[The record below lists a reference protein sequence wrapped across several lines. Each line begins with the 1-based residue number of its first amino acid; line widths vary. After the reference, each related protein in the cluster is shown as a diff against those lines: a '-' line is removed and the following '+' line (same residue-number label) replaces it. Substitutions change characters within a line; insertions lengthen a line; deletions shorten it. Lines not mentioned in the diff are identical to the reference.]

1 MAHDLDLSLLLLHIS
16 SGLSCLSAGRPS
28 YTERAARTMKL
39 LALDTA
45 TEVCTVALSLDG
57 EILERS
63 EPGGQHAERILPM
76 VDALLAEA
84 GLVLSQLDALAFGRG
99 PGSFTGLRIGAGVA
113 QGLAFGADLPVVPVS
128 SLAALAQGQEAERVL
143 AAFDARMQQ
152 VYWGAY
158 VRNAR
163 GIVEVQGAEG
173 VFAPQGVPLPAGE
186 IWYGAGPGW
195 DVYHQAL
202 HQHLGRCLAG
212 WQQHCLPQARYI
224 AELGVAGFE
233 SGAAIVAEA
242 ALPIYIRDDVAVKK
256 KVTSAIP

>member
-1 MAHDLDLSLLLLHIS
+1 
-16 SGLSCLSAGRPS
+16 
-28 YTERAARTMKL
+28 MKL

-57 EILERS
+57 EVLERT

-128 SLAALAQGQEAERVL
+128 SLAALAQGQNAVRVL

-158 VRNAR
+158 VRNAQ
-163 GIVEVQGAEG
+163 GIAEVQGIEG
-173 VFAPQGVPLPAGE
+173 VYAPQEIPVPIGE
-186 IWYGAGPGW
+186 NWHGAGPGW
-195 DVYHQAL
+195 DAYHQRL
-202 HQHLGRCLAG
+202 QQQLGPRLAG
-212 WQQHCLPQARYI
+212 WQPHCLPQARH
-224 AELGVAGFE
+224 VAVL
-233 SGAAIVAEA
+233 GAAGYRSGMAIAAEA
-242 ALPIYIRDDVAVKK
+242 ALPVYIRDDVALKQR
-256 KVTSAIP
+256 SRP